1 MAVIQRWELVEYSV
15 DLPAD
20 QRDIAEILDRLR
32 AELPNRWEY
41 RETVKVTMD
50 DRDQLVFRYRKAQT

>member
-20 QRDIAEILDRLR
+20 QRDIVEILDRLR
-32 AELPNRWEY
+32 AELPDRWEY
-41 RETVKVTMD
+41 RETVKVTMG
-50 DRDQLVFRYRKAQT
+50 DRDQLVFRYRKART